1 MGAPITAEMV
11 KELRERTGV
20 GMMDCKRA
28 LAEADGDMDQATK
41 ILRTQGLAAAQKRV
55 ERAATE
61 GVVEAYIHAGA
72 KLGVVVEVNCETDFV
87 AKTDEFTQ
95 LAHDLAMQVAAAAPR
110 YVTRDE
116 IPADVLEREK
126 EILRAQAANL
136 GKPPQ
141 VVEKIVDGRLEKFF
155 SEVCLM
161 DQAFIRDPDVKVA
174 DLVRDAIAK
183 IGENIVVQRFARF
196 DLGREAVLAQRAE
209 K

>member
-41 ILRTQGLAAAQKRV
+41 ILRTQGLAAAQERV

-183 IGENIVVQRFARF
+183 IGENIVVRRFARF

>member
-183 IGENIVVQRFARF
+183 IGENIVVRRFARF

>member
-61 GVVEAYIHAGA
+61 GVVEAYIHAGD
-72 KLGVVVEVNCETDFV
+72 KLGVLVEVNCETDFV
-87 AKTDEFTQ
+87 AQTDEFTQ

-183 IGENIVVQRFARF
+183 IGENIVVRRFARF